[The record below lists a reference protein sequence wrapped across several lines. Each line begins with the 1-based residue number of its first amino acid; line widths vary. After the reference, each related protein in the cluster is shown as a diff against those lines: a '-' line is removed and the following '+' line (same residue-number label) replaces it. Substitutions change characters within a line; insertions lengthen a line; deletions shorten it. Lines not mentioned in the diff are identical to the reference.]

1 MKAHRIHVGEAAAAV
16 YAGLHRMSER
26 AESAALGAGITARQ
40 IELIK
45 LRCSQINGCAYCLE
59 QHVRVATEAGE
70 SPTRL
75 AVLSAWRETEWFSA
89 EEQAM
94 LELAEAVTEI
104 SSGPPGDDDYSRLV
118 ESLGE
123 EKYAATFWV
132 ATVINSY
139 NRVAITSHYHVGPEP
154 A

>member
-75 AVLSAWRETEWFSA
+75 AVRPLHHEAGALTGLSHNG
-89 EEQAM
+89 
-94 LELAEAVTEI
+94 
-104 SSGPPGDDDYSRLV
+104 SSPPCIHASRGYKAARRTRIGP
-118 ESLGE
+118 
-123 EKYAATFWV
+123 
-132 ATVINSY
+132 
-139 NRVAITSHYHVGPEP
+139 
-154 A
+154 